1 VEALQVFLN
10 SHGFQIAASG
20 AGSPGKETTTFGAAT
35 KSALERF
42 QANEGLTNAK
52 PGVLDAPTIAMIN
65 SMISNSQGGTTQAAT
80 TVVTS
85 SAATTAVTTPVT
97 STPATPQKTVQVT
110 PKSFTRVLTQGST
123 GADVQALQV
132 FLNTHGFQIAASG
145 AGSPGKEST
154 TFGAATKAALAQ
166 FQQSEGLTNA
176 KSGVLDAPTIAL
188 INTILK
194 GQSGN

>member
-1 VEALQVFLN
+1 
-10 SHGFQIAASG
+10 
-20 AGSPGKETTTFGAAT
+20 
-35 KSALERF
+35 
-42 QANEGLTNAK
+42 
-52 PGVLDAPTIAMIN
+52 
-65 SMISNSQGGTTQAAT
+65 
-80 TVVTS
+80 
-85 SAATTAVTTPVT
+85 
-97 STPATPQKTVQVT
+97 
-110 PKSFTRVLTQGST
+110 VLTQGST